1 MKNLGLTDSE
11 FASLEKVVNKKKSYI
26 LSDVESKI
34 EKVAF
39 DVVRFKDDDL
49 SHLWQ
54 IQKSSDGTEI
64 IVAMYDEPEL
74 TVESKKEWAAIPDK
88 SANIHVFYKGEA
100 IYKLAS
106 GMFNASDVD
115 IVCRTLTSSLSSDR
129 AFVNALVQELS
140 PVSRD
145 LVLQKYPELKD
156 L

>member
-11 FASLEKVVNKKKSYI
+11 FASLEKVVNKKKSYV
-26 LSDVESKI
+26 LSDVENKI

-54 IQKSSDGTEI
+54 IQKSDDGTEV

-88 SANIHVFYKGEA
+88 AANIHVFYKGEA
-100 IYKLAS
+100 IYKLAA

-115 IVCRTLTSSLSSDR
+115 LVCRTLTSSLSSDST
-129 AFVNALVQELS
+129 FVNALVQELS

-145 LVLQKYPELKD
+145 LVLQKYPELKEI
-156 L
+156 